1 MGPYFAQFGGQS
13 GGLGSRSGREEGSFL
28 SVQVFC
34 YSPGLNFDSS
44 EMIYINV
51 HHRIKEMITN

>member
-1 MGPYFAQFGGQS
+1 MGPYFAKFGGQS
-13 GGLGSRSGREEGSFL
+13 GLGSRSGQEGSFL
-28 SVQVFC
+28 SLQVFC

-51 HHRIKEMITN
+51 HHRIKEMMTN